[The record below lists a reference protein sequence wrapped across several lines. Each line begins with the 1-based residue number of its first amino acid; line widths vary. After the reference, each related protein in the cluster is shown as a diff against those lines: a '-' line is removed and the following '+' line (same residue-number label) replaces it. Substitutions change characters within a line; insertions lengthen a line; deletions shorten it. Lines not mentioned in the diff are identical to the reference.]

1 MAIAWGVFFAGIIQL
16 FINLIP
22 IVKLKLIP
30 KLKIDFNHPGL
41 KKVFI
46 LMVPGIL
53 SGGIIQINILVDT
66 IFASL
71 LETGS
76 PTWLYLS
83 DRLIQLPLG
92 IFAIAAATVILPNL
106 SNATAEKNSFEFNKN
121 FNWALKFVFLVGIP
135 SSVGLYFLSLEIIN
149 ILFLRG
155 EFIPI
160 DALKTSYS
168 LKAFSFGLVPFI
180 AIKILNVGFFAKQ
193 DPKTPMY
200 VALASLIINVILNWF
215 LAFQLGLGHVGLA
228 IGSVIAAI
236 ISFFVLLIFLIKR
249 SILILENKSIIFLIK
264 ILFSSLCLL
273 AALIS
278 FQSIYP
284 NWVDTNL
291 TMQLIYLVLNIGIG
305 SIIYFGLMFVLGLR
319 ISFFKN

>member
-1 MAIAWGVFFAGIIQL
+1 M
-16 FINLIP
+16 
-22 IVKLKLIP
+22 
-30 KLKIDFNHPGL
+30 
-41 KKVFI
+41 
-46 LMVPGIL
+46 
-53 SGGIIQINILVDT
+53 
-66 IFASL
+66 
-71 LETGS
+71 
-76 PTWLYLS
+76 
-83 DRLIQLPLG
+83 
-92 IFAIAAATVILPNL
+92 
-106 SNATAEKNSFEFNKN
+106 
-121 FNWALKFVFLVGIP
+121 
-135 SSVGLYFLSLEIIN
+135 
-149 ILFLRG
+149 
-155 EFIPI
+155 
-160 DALKTSYS
+160 
-168 LKAFSFGLVPFI
+168 